1 MTLFVSRVFKSS
13 AQEHI
18 LITSNEI
25 YYYCSGAERR
35 NLSGKCTGRKTVSGH
50 QKLKQVF
57 DSQVFEG
64 ILGRGISA
72 RQVSPRGLKPKGEI
86 FMHIIIEK

>member
-1 MTLFVSRVFKSS
+1 MYWKEDHFWASEPEAGV
-13 AQEHI
+13 
-18 LITSNEI
+18 
-25 YYYCSGAERR
+25 
-35 NLSGKCTGRKTVSGH
+35 
-50 QKLKQVF
+50 